1 MNKRD
6 LLDWWNEIKWKFN
19 GQNHALIIGL
29 YVYYERV
36 IALNA
41 AFVCYKFFFLHKIII
56 IFLPSFLLELKLD
69 RDFLW

>member
-19 GQNHALIIGL
+19 GQNHALITEL
-29 YVYYERV
+29 YIYHERV

-56 IFLPSFLLELKLD
+56 IFFAFFPIGIKV
-69 RDFLW
+69 R